1 MGYNYSTIAAT
12 ALRLLTKFGQPVTL
26 RVNGAA
32 AYDPTTMT
40 MVPTVTDYPRT
51 GAPFDYRWMG
61 SGEVLQNGTLAQ
73 AADKQLWLSVGTVA
87 PTVADHILLADSSI
101 WSVTDVKAINPSGVA
116 VIYECRI
123 RQ

>member
-26 RVNGAA
+26 RVNGVA